1 MKAIFFLIVLFFNSY
16 ALSEEHNNSY
26 IEIISNNLII
36 TETPLVSEFI
46 GNVYAKNGI
55 NHLWG
60 DKMIVNY
67 DNNKKIRLITVKDNV
82 IFKRLNQ
89 KITGN
94 NAMYYPKIEK
104 IVVTGSVIVIK
115 DNNILTGD
123 ELTVDLLSSASIIK
137 GNNNKQVSVKVA
149 K

>member
-16 ALSEEHNNSY
+16 ALGEERNNSY

-36 TETPLVSEFI
+36 TEIPLVSEFI
-46 GNVYAKNGI
+46 GNVYAIDGI

-60 DKMIVNY
+60 DKMI
-67 DNNKKIRLITVKDNV
+67 VKDNV

-104 IVVTGSVIVIK
+104 IVVTENVIVIK